1 MPGRA
6 QSARSDASDLEQH
19 VETLME
25 LKKLERSYRIMEKDR
40 KAYTQESQVH
50 ISKQRSD
57 TCFYCHICTIM
68 YAHQLYDVVLV
79 YVVVLQE
86 GDHSTRTRTRRNSE
100 RLAIDRESFESKQER
115 TKHG

>member
-1 MPGRA
+1 M

-50 ISKQRSD
+50 IGKQR
-57 TCFYCHICTIM
+57 YG
-68 YAHQLYDVVLV
+68 DVRSAIGDLRKDPHSQSVCLME
-79 YVVVLQE
+79 LQE
-86 GDHSTRTRTRRNSE
+86 GDHRSRTRTRGNPQRSASHRKSLE
-100 RLAIDRESFESKQER
+100 PKQER
-115 TKHG
+115 K